1 MQTKTLFPT
10 TPRGTRSF
18 AAALLLSLIGAFVAV
33 AQAQTPNAPPPAAGH
48 AWGHGGHGGYGGYGD
63 GRMVERM
70 LDSVNASADQRTRIQ
85 EIMKSAMT
93 DQRAQRQ
100 AARGLHEQA
109 MALFA
114 QPTVDARAVEAV
126 RQQML
131 QQHDQSSR
139 RWMQALLDAS
149 AVLTPEQRVQLAE
162 RMKQRGD
169 MMQRHQQERGAL
181 GQPKG

>member
-1 MQTKTLFPT
+1 MQSNALTL
-10 TPRGTRSF
+10 TPLRGTRLF
-18 AAALLLSLIGAFVAV
+18 AAALLLALTGAFVAV
-33 AQAQTPNAPPPAAGH
+33 AQAQPAAAPHGPAAH
-48 AWGHGGHGGYGGYGD
+48 AFGYGGHGS
-63 GRMVERM
+63 GRMLERM
-70 LDSVNASADQRTRIQ
+70 LDSVNASADQRSRIR
-85 EIMKSAMT
+85 EIMKSATT
-93 DQRAQRQ
+93 DLQAQRQ
-100 AARGLHEQA
+100 ASRGQREQL

-114 QPTVDARAVEAV
+114 QPTVDARAVEAA

-169 MMQRHQQERGAL
+169 MMQRHQQERRTL
-181 GQPKG
+181 EQPKG

>member
-1 MQTKTLFPT
+1 MQTKTLFPVAA
-10 TPRGTRSF
+10 RGTRLF
-18 AAALLLSLIGAFVAV
+18 AAALVLSLTGAVVAV
-33 AQAQTPNAPPPAAGH
+33 AQAQTPNAPPAAAGH
-48 AWGHGGHGGYGGYGD
+48 AWGHGGHGD

-70 LDSVNASADQRTRIQ
+70 LDSVNASADQRARIQ

-114 QPTVDARAVEAV
+114 QPTVDARAAEAV

-169 MMQRHQQERGAL
+169 MMQRHQQERRAL
-181 GQPKG
+181 EQPKG

>member
-1 MQTKTLFPT
+1 MQTKTLSPIAA
-10 TPRGTRSF
+10 RGTRLF
-18 AAALLLSLIGAFVAV
+18 AAALVLSLAGAVVAV
-33 AQAQTPNAPPPAAGH
+33 AQAQTPNAPPAAAGRG
-48 AWGHGGHGGYGGYGD
+48 WGPGGHGGYGGFGE

-70 LDSVNASADQRTRIQ
+70 LDSVNASADQRARIQ

-109 MALFA
+109 LALFA

-162 RMKQRGD
+162 RM
-169 MMQRHQQERGAL
+169 
-181 GQPKG
+181 